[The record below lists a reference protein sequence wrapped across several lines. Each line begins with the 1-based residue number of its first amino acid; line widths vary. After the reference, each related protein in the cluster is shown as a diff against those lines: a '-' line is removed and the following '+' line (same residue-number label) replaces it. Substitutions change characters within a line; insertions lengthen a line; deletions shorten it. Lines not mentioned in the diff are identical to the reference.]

1 MKSFPDMEW
10 GTAPADSFTMSL
22 DSMKSLLARL
32 GNPQDGR
39 RTVHI
44 TGSKGKGSTS
54 TFIASILRH
63 AGQKTALYISPHL
76 SDYRER
82 IQIDSRLIS
91 EEEFAEEIER
101 MRDAVEA
108 EHGSGN
114 GPIVNFG
121 ISTALFFQFAA
132 RQNVDWQVV
141 EVGLGGRDDATN
153 VMADKDLAVITPI
166 SVEHAAILG
175 STPAEIASHKA
186 GIIVPGS
193 VAVLAPQND
202 PAVKPVIE
210 KRCRDVGAD
219 LADVRELYTYKF
231 LELDTGKQRGMC
243 RGAGRTIEFE
253 LSLLGRHQIVNA
265 TVAVAAADALKAR
278 GLKISDEEIAAGL
291 AAARLPGRL
300 EVVGRRPLVVLDCAH
315 NGESARVLRQALQE
329 TFSFRNCVLVL
340 GVNRDKD
347 VAAILDELAPISSRL
362 IATRSLNPRAADPED
377 IASRAIAFG
386 KGERM
391 VTGSVTEAVAA
402 ALDLASAEDLICVT
416 GSLYVVAEAREKLL
430 ESPGKTLG

>member
-153 VMADKDLAVITPI
+153 VMADKDLAV
-166 SVEHAAILG
+166 SRRSAS
-175 STPAEIASHKA
+175 STLPFSEAHRRRS
-186 GIIVPGS
+186 
-193 VAVLAPQND
+193 LLT
-202 PAVKPVIE
+202 KPVSSCQAPWQCSRR
-210 KRCRDVGAD
+210 K
-219 LADVRELYTYKF
+219 
-231 LELDTGKQRGMC
+231 
-243 RGAGRTIEFE
+243 TI
-253 LSLLGRHQIVNA
+253 
-265 TVAVAAADALKAR
+265 
-278 GLKISDEEIAAGL
+278 
-291 AAARLPGRL
+291 
-300 EVVGRRPLVVLDCAH
+300 RR
-315 NGESARVLRQALQE
+315 
-329 TFSFRNCVLVL
+329 
-340 GVNRDKD
+340 
-347 VAAILDELAPISSRL
+347 
-362 IATRSLNPRAADPED
+362 
-377 IASRAIAFG
+377 
-386 KGERM
+386 
-391 VTGSVTEAVAA
+391 
-402 ALDLASAEDLICVT
+402 
-416 GSLYVVAEAREKLL
+416 
-430 ESPGKTLG
+430 